1 MKRPKKKPPG
11 KQLRPATPT
20 EAGWHEE
27 LHQKMQALQRTRRDE
42 FAMAAPQGIATS
54 EFMLRIISA
63 EQKLGGTQMT
73 TAIAIT
79 AYTIADEMLKQR
91 SKKAS

>member
-11 KQLRPATPT
+11 KFEKQILPPAGSHCADLYQTI
-20 EAGWHEE
+20 
-27 LHQKMQALQRTRRDE
+27 QSLQRTRRDE
-42 FAMAAPQGIATS
+42 FAMAALQGLATS

-63 EQKLGGTQMT
+63 EQKLGGTPMT
-73 TAIAIT
+73 VVIATA

-91 SKKAS
+91 SKK